1 MTIVDETPLENPVR
15 TEERGVAYIPLHPA
29 QGMRSVAIGPSDA
42 LTLWAS
48 NARIA
53 RRAASLGD
61 VNAWTEA
68 AKASDSFLEI
78 AIELDP
84 RLEVLRAF
92 PPPIAGQGEA

>member
-1 MTIVDETPLENPVR
+1 MNTDHEIPIEVPIRTDELGIPYVPLRPV
-15 TEERGVAYIPLHPA
+15 P
-29 QGMRSVAIGPSDA
+29 GMRSVAISASDA

-48 NARIA
+48 NARVA

-61 VNAWTEA
+61 VNAWTGA
-68 AKASDSFLEI
+68 TKASDFFLEV

-92 PPPIAGQGEA
+92 PPPVEGQGEA